1 MVAARTLEQGT
12 TITLDMLVFITVP
25 MDATNEMALTD
36 PEAAIGKIAA
46 IDIREDQPITP
57 NMFADG

>member
-1 MVAARTLEQGT
+1 MVADRTLEQWT

-46 IDIREDQPITP
+46 IDILEDQPITP